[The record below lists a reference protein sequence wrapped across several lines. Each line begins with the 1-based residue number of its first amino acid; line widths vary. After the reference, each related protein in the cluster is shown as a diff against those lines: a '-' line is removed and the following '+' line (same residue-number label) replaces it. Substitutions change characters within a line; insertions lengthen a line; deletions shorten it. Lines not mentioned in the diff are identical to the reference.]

1 MSRFNVHR
9 QVGVALLEVMIA
21 VLVVSFG
28 LLGVAALQVAGFK
41 SNQTAQLRSTV
52 VAQANDMADRMRANM
67 TGVRTGEYKAIT
79 NKDPI
84 PTDKPACASSF
95 SATAGCSAKEMAAY
109 DAFVWQTAN
118 RSLLPGGGG
127 TVTKGKIKKPGD
139 CADDSVDPSGDFSI
153 KVIWTEKCVPG
164 EGSCTTG
171 NVSRCFRTQFKP

>member
-28 LLGVAALQVAGFK
+28 LLGVAALQVAGLK
-41 SNQTAQLRSTV
+41 SNQTSQLRSTV

-67 TGVRTGEYKAIT
+67 MAVRTGKYDAVT
-79 NKDPI
+79 NSVPTKPPCASPFTTAGGCN
-84 PTDKPACASSF
+84 PTDM
-95 SATAGCSAKEMAAY
+95 ATY
-109 DAFVWQTAN
+109 DAFAWQAAN

-127 TVTKGKIKKPGD
+127 TVTKGRIKNPGN

-153 KVIWTEKCVPG
+153 KVLWTEKCVPG
-164 EGSCTTG
+164 EGSCTSG
-171 NVSRCFRTQFKP
+171 NVSRCFRTQFQP